1 MKLLSKL
8 TRALCSS
15 VVMAATVLPAAVSC
29 SELTDLKNQ
38 FGELE
43 DKYEDLNG
51 KVDLIVDK
59 LFELEE
65 KLNSEIQAL
74 QGMLN
79 GKILITSV
87 STDAS
92 TGITTV
98 KLTNGSTLTL
108 YPQADMRSY
117 ITYVEASVNGE
128 MVPCWAYID
137 ENGNKK
143 LFKDENGHPI
153 PVATDTPEVITD
165 GEDIYLVIGGVQYP
179 LSGNSVFSD
188 YELVVDELTGEVYA
202 VTFTFGEDMTFTV
215 TVDGACGF
223 HFVVSSGWS
232 TVVIDNYFVA
242 PGMTERVQVDARGVV
257 DYVLQIPDGWRVKE
271 FKDVYM
277 GVTYFDITA
286 PSEELIASGIAAADG
301 DLKVVAVLEG
311 GKATVS
317 KLYLS
322 TDPFKYF
329 AVSLGSADVQIYNG
343 LQKYVYGVCPKADY
357 DESAIFGVAEGM
369 LTAYDY
375 PKGYGIYDGD
385 MESLPLSEI
394 YGEELTPGE
403 KYVFWAIPALYYV
416 NNDDAGY
423 YLKEGTFEHIEFN
436 YTSVLFEVGNETFRD
451 AQLNMDLKG
460 VDAYYTEL
468 VPASEFLLEDVVY
481 CINYGF
487 YDKVTEPVTFD
498 GSVFTF
504 AGVEAE
510 PATDYVI
517 WIAVAEEGKTYTAA
531 DVIVREFSTQ
541 TLTPGGTV
549 EVVAGEKTVTSRD
562 VKTTLTADGAETI
575 YYTFL
580 TEANAKKYTDEASRA
595 AYLFEKG
602 LFAKAESVEVSASE
616 VLTTLKP
623 ETSFVLMAVASD
635 AEGMYGKVLYETC
648 TTGQIEYND
657 LKVVIGMVQ
666 NEPNDVKVSI
676 ATEGGNAAG
685 YVYWIGKTSDNT
697 WRSTTYLG
705 GSPETAQVYMF
716 LNPNNSRFTNIAQ
729 KYPVNDGII
738 TMTDLDYETE
748 YVVVAVAKDAE
759 GGFSKATAFMFNPR
773 AVSLGNI
780 VYANDPKWEAAK
792 PQVEWIANR
801 FMPATGMMQGS
812 YACNITLPVGYT
824 AYVTLSTNY
833 ALCESDV
840 LYDLEVD
847 QKIMKVMKDANR
859 RRDVDIKDPSIPDDE
874 WKDMTWPEGS
884 LFYHYEHGAPLYGY
898 AVVWANSEVHQ
909 DICGCGKEG
918 VTDGMAGGKP
928 VEWNNVILY
937 NDGNPIEFRQPAA
950 IGSTQEVVDRV
961 FIVCQDLEGNCYQ
974 TYEYDVPVEH
984 FANGGSRDE

>member
-15 VVMAATVLPAAVSC
+15 VVIAATVLPAAVSC
-29 SELTDLKNQ
+29 SDLNDLKNQ

-43 DKYEDLNG
+43 DKYDDLNQ

-65 KLNSEIQAL
+65 KLNSEIKAL
-74 QGMLN
+74 QDMLN
-79 GKILITSV
+79 GKVLISSV

-98 KLTNGSTLTL
+98 KLTNGTTLTL
-108 YPQADMRSY
+108 YPQADMKSY
-117 ITYVEASVNGE
+117 ITYVEASVNGK

-153 PVATDTPEVITD
+153 PVETDTPEVITD

-179 LSGNSVFSD
+179 ISGNSVFSN

-232 TVVIDNYFVA
+232 NVVIDNYFVA
-242 PGMTERVQVDARGVV
+242 PGVTERVQVDARGVV

-271 FKDVYM
+271 YKDVYM
-277 GVTYFDITA
+277 GTTYFDITA
-286 PSEELIASGIAAADG
+286 PSDEIIASGIGAADG

-322 TDPFKYF
+322 TEPFKQF
-329 AVSLGSADVQIYNG
+329 GVSLGYADVKIFNG
-343 LQKYVYGVCPKADY
+343 LQKYVYGVCAKADY
-357 DESAIFGVAEGM
+357 DEATIFGVAEGM

-394 YGEELTPGE
+394 YGEDLTPGE
-403 KYVFWAIPALYYV
+403 EYVFWAIPALYYV
-416 NNDDAGY
+416 NGEDAGY
-423 YLKEGTFEHIEFN
+423 YLKEGTFKHVGFN
-436 YTSVLFEVGNETFRD
+436 YVSVLFEVGNETFRD
-451 AQLNMDLKG
+451 AHLNMELKG
-460 VDAYYTEL
+460 VNAYYTEL
-468 VPASEFLLEDVVY
+468 VPASDFFLEDVVY
-481 CINYGF
+481 CISNGF
-487 YDKVTEPVTFD
+487 YDKVTDPMTFD
-498 GSVFTF
+498 GSVFAF
-504 AGVEAE
+504 AGVDAE

-517 WIAVAEEGKTYTAA
+517 WIAVAEDGKEYSAA
-531 DVIVREFSTQ
+531 DVVVRKFSTQ
-541 TLTPGGTV
+541 TLTAGGSV
-549 EVVAGEKTVTSRD
+549 EVTAGEKKSSALD
-562 VKTTLTADGAETI
+562 VKTTLTAAGAETI

-595 AYLFEKG
+595 SYLFEKG
-602 LFAKAESVEVSASE
+602 LFAKGESVEVSLSD
-616 VLTTLKP
+616 VLTGIKP
-623 ETSFVLMAVASD
+623 ETSYVLMAVAAD
-635 AEGMYGKVLYETC
+635 AAGMYGKVLYETC
-648 TTGQIEYND
+648 ATGKIEYNN
-657 LKVVIGMVQ
+657 LKVVIDVVQ

-676 ATEGGNAAG
+676 AAEGGNAAG

-705 GSPETAQVYMF
+705 GSAETAQVYMF
-716 LNPNNSRFTNIAQ
+716 LNPNNSKFTSVAD
-729 KYPVNDGII
+729 KYPINDGII
-738 TMTDLDYETE
+738 TMTDLAYETE

-759 GGFSKATAFMFNPR
+759 GGCSKATAYMFKPR

-780 VYANDPKWEAAK
+780 VYATDDKWAAARPTVK
-792 PQVEWIANR
+792 FNAEKFEPS
-801 FMPATGMMQGS
+801 MGMMSGQYS
-812 YACNITLPVGYT
+812 CDVTLPAGFT
-824 AYVTLSTNY
+824 AYVLLATDNEI
-833 ALCESDV
+833 CMSDV
-840 LYDLEVD
+840 VYDMPAED
-847 QKIMKVMKDANR
+847 KMIRVMQDANR
-859 RRDVDIKDPSIPDDE
+859 KRDSDTPDPSIPEDVYITL
-874 WKDMTWPEGS
+874 MWPEGNI
-884 LFYHYEHGAPLYGY
+884 FYHHEHGHPLFGY
-898 AVVWANSEVHQ
+898 SVIWANREYHDAV
-909 DICGCGKEG
+909 CGCGMEG
-918 VTDGMAGGKP
+918 VTQRNMANGI
-928 VEWNNVILY
+928 VIDVNNVILY
-937 NDGNPIEFRQPAA
+937 NDGTPIEFRQPQA
-950 IGSTQEVVDRV
+950 IGSVEEVVDKV
-961 FIVCQDLEGNCYQ
+961 YIVLQDLDGNCYE
-974 TYEYDVPVEH
+974 TYVYDVPVEY
-984 FANGGSRDE
+984 FAQ

>member
-15 VVMAATVLPAAVSC
+15 VVMAAIALPAAVSC
-29 SELTDLKNQ
+29 SELNDLKNQ

-65 KLNSEIQAL
+65 KLNNEIQAL
-74 QGMLN
+74 KDMLD
-79 GKILITSV
+79 GKVLISSV
-87 STDAS
+87 STAAD

-98 KLTNGSTLTL
+98 KLTNGTTLTL
-108 YPQADMRSY
+108 YPQADMKSY
-117 ITYVEASVNGE
+117 ITYVEASVNGK

-153 PVATDTPEVITD
+153 PVETDTPEVVTD
-165 GEDIYLVIGGVQYP
+165 GDDIYLVIGGVQYP
-179 LSGNSVFSD
+179 ISGNSVFSN

-223 HFVVSSGWS
+223 HFVMATGWS
-232 TVVIDNYFVA
+232 SVVIDNYFVA
-242 PGMTERVQVDARGVV
+242 PGVTERVQVDARGVV

-271 FKDVYM
+271 YKDVYM
-277 GVTYFDITA
+277 GETYFDITA
-286 PSEELIASGIAAADG
+286 PSDELIASGVAAADG

-322 TDPFKYF
+322 TEPFKQF
-329 AVSLGSADVQIYNG
+329 GVSLGYADVKIYNG

-357 DESAIFGVAEGM
+357 DESAIFGLAEDM

-394 YGEELTPGE
+394 YGEELVPGE
-403 KYVFWAIPALYYV
+403 EYVFWTIPALYYV
-416 NNDDAGY
+416 NGDDAGF
-423 YLKEGTFEHIEFN
+423 YLKEGSFKHVEFN
-436 YTSVLFEVGNETFRD
+436 YVSVLFEVGNETFRD
-451 AQLNMDLKG
+451 AHLDMELKG
-460 VDAYYTEL
+460 VNAYYTEL
-468 VPASEFLLEDVVY
+468 VPASEFYLEDVVY
-481 CINYGF
+481 CISNGF
-487 YDKVTEPVTFD
+487 YDKVTEPMTFD

-504 AGVEAE
+504 AGVQAE

-517 WIAVAEEGKTYTAA
+517 WIAVAEDGKTYSAA

-541 TLTPGGTV
+541 TLTAGGSV
-549 EVVAGEKTVTSRD
+549 EVVAGEKKVSALD
-562 VKTTLTADGAETI
+562 VKTTLTAAGAETI

-595 AYLFEKG
+595 SYLFEKG
-602 LFAKAESVEVSASE
+602 LFAKSASVEVSVSD
-616 VLTTLKP
+616 VLTSIKP
-623 ETSFVLMAVASD
+623 ETTYVLMAVAAD

-648 TTGQIEYND
+648 ATGKIEYNN
-657 LKVVIGMVQ
+657 LNVVIEMVQ
-666 NEPNDVKVSI
+666 NEPNDVQVSI
-676 ATEGGNAAG
+676 AAEGGNAAG
-685 YVYWIGKTSDNT
+685 YIYWIGKTSDNT
-697 WRSTTYLG
+697 WKSSNYLG
-705 GSPETAQVYMF
+705 GSAETAQVYMF
-716 LNPNNSRFTNIAQ
+716 LNPTNNRLTSIAD

-738 TMTDLDYETE
+738 TMTDLAYETE

-759 GGFSKATAFMFNPR
+759 GGCSKATAYMFKPR

-780 VYANDPKWEAAK
+780 VYANDSKWEAARPTVK
-792 PQVEWIANR
+792 FNAEKFEPS
-801 FMPATGMMQGS
+801 MGMMSGQYSCDVTVPAGF
-812 YACNITLPVGYT
+812 T
-824 AYVTLSTNY
+824 AYVLLATDNEI
-833 ALCESDV
+833 CMSDV
-840 LYDLEVD
+840 VYDMPAED
-847 QKIMKVMKDANR
+847 KMIRVMQDSNR
-859 RRDVDIKDPSIPDDE
+859 KRDSDTPDPSIPEDE
-874 WKDMTWPEGS
+874 YINLMWPDGNI
-884 LFYHYEHGAPLYGY
+884 FYHHEHGHPLFGY
-898 AVVWANSEVHQ
+898 AVIWANREYHESA
-909 DICGCGKEG
+909 CGCGMEG
-918 VTDGMAGGKP
+918 VTQRNMANGI
-928 VEWNNVILY
+928 VIDVNNVILY
-937 NDGNPIEFRQPAA
+937 NDGTPVEFRQPQA
-950 IGSTQEVVDRV
+950 IGSIEEVIDKVY
-961 FIVCQDLEGNCYQ
+961 IVLQDLDGNCYE
-974 TYEYDVPVEH
+974 TYVYDVPVEH
-984 FANGGSRDE
+984 FINAQGK